1 MNMINRI
8 KEYFYKF
15 QLYGEPI
22 GWAVI
27 TCIGFFLLLKNN

>member
-1 MNMINRI
+1 MINRI
-8 KEYFYKF
+8 KEYFYKL
-15 QLYGEPI
+15 QLYVEPI